1 VVLLQLLGGMS
12 RTITLALDAA
22 AVRLALSWR
31 QVMLVKDVVYPFR
44 TAQLHAGAAGLAA
57 AVAAEIRGI
66 PVHTHDPDEHLDD
79 LRCGLFT
86 LAADRSPDAR
96 PSKLQL
102 ALAPAAP
109 PSSIADS
116 DDPWVWVGW
125 RYPYPRKV
133 GSQLPGQP
141 RKRITSDV
149 FLGRTHQT
157 APSGL
162 HLGHAVERVP

>member
-1 VVLLQLLGGMS
+1 VTRWWDNGVVLTQLLGGVS

-57 AVAAEIRGI
+57 AVAAGMRGM
-66 PVHTHDPDEHLDD
+66 PMQTRDPDEHLDD

-86 LAADRSPDAR
+86 LAANRSPDAR
-96 PSKLQL
+96 PAALQL
-102 ALAPAAP
+102 ALAPTPP
-109 PSSIADS
+109 PSSTPDAA
-116 DDPWVWVGW
+116 DPWVWVGW

-133 GSQLPGQP
+133 GSFSFPGGP
-141 RKRITSDV
+141 
-149 FLGRTHQT
+149 
-157 APSGL
+157 
-162 HLGHAVERVP
+162 